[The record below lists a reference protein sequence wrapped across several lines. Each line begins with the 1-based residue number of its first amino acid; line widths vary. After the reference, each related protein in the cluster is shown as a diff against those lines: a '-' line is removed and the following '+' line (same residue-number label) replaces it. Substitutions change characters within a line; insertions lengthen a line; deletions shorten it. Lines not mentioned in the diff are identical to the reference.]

1 MSTKLLNLAV
11 EAKNFGPL
19 RVIKGVHFDVRSGE
33 IVSLVGPS
41 GCGKSTLLRIVAGL
55 DGDYSGKVF
64 VNGDKPRLHSRDV
77 GFIFQEPR
85 LLPWLKV
92 ADNVGF
98 DLGRG
103 GGKHPRVHE
112 LLAEVG
118 LADFADAF
126 PKELS
131 GGMAQRAAIARGLFT
146 QPALLLL
153 DEPFSAVDAFT
164 RMRLQE
170 LLLSIAARHATTLLL
185 VTHDVNEAVYLSDR
199 VLVFSSNPGRI
210 SGEITVDVA
219 RDRDRRDPR
228 LARLEGEVLTLLNGG
243 EARFRDYLD
252 ISEELASK
260 APVREP
266 IQLNTFSFAI

>member
-85 LLPWLKV
+85 LLPWLTV

-219 RDRDRRDPR
+219 RNRDRRDPR

>member
-85 LLPWLKV
+85 LLPWLTV